1 MEGSTQSAAAGCGG
15 RVRELGA
22 CNHCVAGQRTWT
34 TLRLEAS
41 FFSAMLLG
49 GGEGGGLLHDATEA
63 ECVGWGDQKYSSCLC
78 AELSESAAVR
88 KRSRSGSGSPS
99 AHASLEPARSLSA
112 SSSCFFMFSS
122 RTLQR
127 QHRSGT
133 VGIKQGEIQH
143 AAAVAACCCCC
154 CCCCCLLLLLIHPT
168 AWDFKISQHCAAVA
182 SNILYRYSVGVGA
195 V

>member
-1 MEGSTQSAAAGCGG
+1 MEGSKLSAAAGCGG

-49 GGEGGGLLHDATEA
+49 GGEGGGLLHDTTEA

-143 AAAVAACCCCC
+143 AAAACC
-154 CCCCCLLLLLIHPT
+154 CCCCCLLLLLLLLLLLVVAADPSH
-168 AWDFKISQHCAAVA
+168 ALGISKFL
-182 SNILYRYSVGVGA
+182 NIVQQ
-195 V
+195 